1 MEEEKGKGR
10 MRIRSKRFASGLIL
24 LFVLALVAAACSS
37 DSDSGDSDTTAAPET
52 TTAAAGDTTTTAAA
66 GDTTT
71 TAAATETTEA
81 MSTEPVIVCEL
92 AYFTG
97 EFAAYGPSLTADV
110 EFPISQIIN
119 NDPPLGREWQLIS
132 EDIGTPGEAQAA
144 RICLEQHNADI
155 MVSQAHGYRQYRDFM
170 LEYLA
175 ENDKPLGPTVH
186 GGSIPGNLGG
196 VGSEPLFRAQGLDE
210 ALGMTG
216 ALAAQDAGATS
227 VVIFATQVE
236 GFQLAANAAETTA
249 EELGLE
255 VLDRIDVPAEQ
266 PSYAAEAQRI
276 ADLAPDA
283 VIVQAGSVESAT
295 LIKQSSEAGLSL
307 DWIGETGWIQPEFI
321 DTLGTE
327 PIASQKSVGYAA
339 FAYNDTTPAWAFF
352 EPLWDD
358 TAGYG
363 DLYGPATDQYHFS
376 TYDLMTHTALA
387 VEYAGS
393 YAASAWAPAMIE
405 VGNPPGT
412 MCYTYPEC
420 LELIRAGEDID
431 YEGVTGP
438 GIYSKGGVNALVQS
452 FTPFNDDGTVG
463 APVLLDPALALE
475 VLSIIAV
482 QAECET
488 PNPAGTNP
496 ASPGCE
502 W

>member
-1 MEEEKGKGR
+1 
-10 MRIRSKRFASGLIL
+10 LIL

-37 DSDSGDSDTTAAPET
+37 DSD
-52 TTAAAGDTTTTAAA
+52 DTTTTAAA
-66 GDTTT
+66 GETTTTAAAGETTTTAAAGETTT

-81 MSTEPVIVCEL
+81 MSSEPVIVCEL

-119 NDPPLGREWQLIS
+119 LDPPLGREWQLIS

-144 RICLEQHNADI
+144 RICLEQHDAEI
-155 MVSQAHGYRQYRDFM
+155 LVSQAHGYRQYRDFM

-186 GGSIPGNLGG
+186 GGGIPGNIGG

-216 ALAAQDAGATS
+216 AVAAQAAGAQS

-236 GFQLAANAAETTA
+236 GFQLAADAAEKTA
-249 EELGLE
+249 TALGIE

-266 PSYAAEAQRI
+266 PSYGAEAQLI
-276 ADLAPDA
+276 AGLNPDA

-295 LIKQSSEAGLSL
+295 LIKAAAEAGLSL
-307 DWIGETGWIQPEFI
+307 NWIGETGWIQPEFI
-321 DTLGTE
+321 GTLGTE
-327 PIASQKSVGYAA
+327 PIATQKGIGYAA
-339 FAYNDTTPAWAFF
+339 FAYNDTTPAWEFYQ
-352 EPLWDD
+352 PLWDD
-358 TAGYG
+358 TPGYG

-376 TYDLMTHTALA
+376 TYDVMTHTALA
-387 VEYAGS
+387 VAYAGS
-393 YAASAWAPAMIE
+393 YAASAWAPAMFE

-420 LELIRAGEDID
+420 KALIDAGEDID

-438 GIYSKGGVNALVQS
+438 GTYSAGGVNVIVQS
-452 FTPFNDDGTVG
+452 FTPFNDDGTIGV
-463 APVLLDPALALE
+463 AVILDPEVALTVLE
-475 VLSIIAV
+475 KIAI

-488 PNPAGTNP
+488 ANPAGTDP
-496 ASPGCE
+496 ASPKCE

>member
-1 MEEEKGKGR
+1 M
-10 MRIRSKRFASGLIL
+10 
-24 LFVLALVAAACSS
+24 SS
-37 DSDSGDSDTTAAPET
+37 
-52 TTAAAGDTTTTAAA
+52 
-66 GDTTT
+66 
-71 TAAATETTEA
+71 
-81 MSTEPVIVCEL
+81 EPVIVCEL

-119 NDPPLGREWQLIS
+119 LDPPLGREWQLIS

-144 RICLEQHNADI
+144 RICLEQHDAEI
-155 MVSQAHGYRQYRDFM
+155 LVSQAHGYRQYRDFM

-186 GGSIPGNLGG
+186 GGGIPGNIGG

-216 ALAAQDAGATS
+216 AVAAQAAGAQS

-236 GFQLAANAAETTA
+236 GFQLAADAAEKTA
-249 EELGLE
+249 TALGIE

-266 PSYAAEAQRI
+266 PSYGAEAQLI
-276 ADLAPDA
+276 AGLNPDA

-295 LIKQSSEAGLSL
+295 LIKAAAEAGLSL
-307 DWIGETGWIQPEFI
+307 NWIGETGWIQPEFI
-321 DTLGTE
+321 GTLGTE
-327 PIASQKSVGYAA
+327 PIATQKGIGYAA
-339 FAYNDTTPAWAFF
+339 FAYNDTTPAWEFYQ
-352 EPLWDD
+352 PLWDD
-358 TAGYG
+358 TPGYG

-376 TYDLMTHTALA
+376 TYDVMTHTALA
-387 VEYAGS
+387 VAYAGS
-393 YAASAWAPAMIE
+393 YAASAWAPAMFE

-420 LELIRAGEDID
+420 KALIDAGEDID

-438 GIYSKGGVNALVQS
+438 GTYSAGGVNVIVQS
-452 FTPFNDDGTVG
+452 FTPFNDDGTIGV
-463 APVLLDPALALE
+463 AVILDPEVALTVLE
-475 VLSIIAV
+475 KIAI

-488 PNPAGTNP
+488 ANPAGTDP
-496 ASPGCE
+496 ASPKCE

>member
-1 MEEEKGKGR
+1 

-37 DSDSGDSDTTAAPET
+37 DSDDEASDTTAAASDT
-52 TTAAAGDTTTTAAA
+52 TAAASDTTAAAGETTTTAA
-66 GDTTT
+66 
-71 TAAATETTEA
+71 
-81 MSTEPVIVCEL
+81 MSSEPVIVCEL

-119 NDPPLGREWQLIS
+119 LDPPLGRSWELIS

-144 RICLEQHNADI
+144 RICLEQHNAEI
-155 MVSQAHGYRQYRDFM
+155 LVSQAHGYRQYRDYM

-186 GGSIPGNLGG
+186 GGTIPGNIGG
-196 VGSEPLFRAQGLDE
+196 VGSEPIFRAQGLDE

-216 ALAAQDAGATS
+216 ALVADEEGATT
-227 VVIFATQVE
+227 VVLFATQVE
-236 GFQLAANAAETTA
+236 GFQIAADASAKTLEA
-249 EELGLE
+249 LGIE
-255 VLDRIDVPAEQ
+255 VLARIDVPAEQ

-283 VIVQAGSVESAT
+283 VIVQAGSVESGT
-295 LIKQSSEAGLSL
+295 LIKQAAEAGLSL
-307 DWIGETGWIQPEFI
+307 YWIGETGWIQPEFI
-321 DTLGTE
+321 GTLGAETI
-327 PIASQKSVGYAA
+327 PTQKGIGYAA
-339 FAYNDTTPAWAFF
+339 FAYNDSTPAWEFF
-352 EPLWDD
+352 QPLWDD
-358 TAGYG
+358 TPGYG

-387 VEYAGS
+387 VEAAGS
-393 YAASAWAPAMIE
+393 YAASAWAPAMFE
-405 VGNPPGT
+405 VGDPPGT
-412 MCYTYPEC
+412 VCYNYPEC
-420 LELIRAGEDID
+420 LALIRAGEDID

-438 GIYSKGGVNALVQS
+438 GTYSLGGVNAVVQS
-452 FTPFNDDGTVG
+452 YTPFNDDGTIG
-463 APVLLDPALALE
+463 TPELIDASYALD
-475 VLSIIAV
+475 VLSQIQI

-488 PNPAGTNP
+488 PNPPGTNP

>member
-1 MEEEKGKGR
+1 

-37 DSDSGDSDTTAAPET
+37 DSDDEASDTTAAASD
-52 TTAAAGDTTTTAAA
+52 TTAAAGETTTTAAA
-66 GDTTT
+66 GETTT
-71 TAAATETTEA
+71 TAA
-81 MSTEPVIVCEL
+81 MSSEPVIVCEL

-119 NDPPLGREWQLIS
+119 LDPPLGRSWELIS

-144 RICLEQHNADI
+144 RICLEQHNAEI
-155 MVSQAHGYRQYRDFM
+155 LVSQAHGYRQYRDYM

-186 GGSIPGNLGG
+186 GGTIPGNIGG
-196 VGSEPLFRAQGLDE
+196 VGSEPIFRAQGLDE

-216 ALAAQDAGATS
+216 ALVADEEGATT
-227 VVIFATQVE
+227 VVLFATQVE
-236 GFQLAANAAETTA
+236 GFQIAADASAKTLEA
-249 EELGLE
+249 LGIE
-255 VLDRIDVPAEQ
+255 VLARIDVPAEQ

-283 VIVQAGSVESAT
+283 VIVQAGSVESGT
-295 LIKQSSEAGLSL
+295 LIKQAAEAGLSL
-307 DWIGETGWIQPEFI
+307 YWIGETGWIQPEFI
-321 DTLGTE
+321 GTLGAETI
-327 PIASQKSVGYAA
+327 PTQKGIGYAA
-339 FAYNDTTPAWAFF
+339 FAYNDSTPAWEFF
-352 EPLWDD
+352 QPLWDD
-358 TAGYG
+358 TPGYG

-387 VEYAGS
+387 VEAAGS
-393 YAASAWAPAMIE
+393 YAASAWAPAMFE
-405 VGNPPGT
+405 VGDPPGT
-412 MCYTYPEC
+412 VCYNYPEC
-420 LELIRAGEDID
+420 LALIRAGEDID

-438 GIYSKGGVNALVQS
+438 GTYSLGGVNAVVQS
-452 FTPFNDDGTVG
+452 YTPFNDDGTIG
-463 APVLLDPALALE
+463 TPELIDASYALD
-475 VLSIIAV
+475 VLSQIQI

-488 PNPAGTNP
+488 PNPPGTNP

>member
-1 MEEEKGKGR
+1 

-24 LFVLALVAAACSS
+24 LFALALIAAACSS
-37 DSDSGDSDTTAAPET
+37 DDSGDEASDTTAAAEE
-52 TTAAAGDTTTTAAA
+52 TTTTAAA
-66 GDTTT
+66 EETTT

-81 MSTEPVIVCEL
+81 MSTEPVVVCEL

-110 EFPISQIIN
+110 QFPIDEVIN
-119 NDPPLGREWQLIS
+119 ANGAPLGREWVLIS

-144 RICLEQHNADI
+144 RICLEQHGAEI
-155 MVSQAHGYRQYRDFM
+155 VVSQAHGYRQYRDYM

-175 ENDKPLGPTVH
+175 ENDAPLGPTVH

-216 ALAAQDAGATS
+216 ALAAEEAGAAS
-227 VVIFATQVE
+227 VVVFATQVE
-236 GFQLAANAAETTA
+236 GFQLAADAAEKTA
-249 EELGLE
+249 VALGIE
-255 VLDRIDVPAEQ
+255 VLDRMDVPAEQ

-295 LIKQSSEAGLSL
+295 LIKQAAEAGLSL

-321 DTLGTE
+321 GTLGTE
-327 PIASQKSVGYAA
+327 PIATQKSIGYAA
-339 FAYNDTTPAWAFF
+339 FAYNDQIPAWDFYQ
-352 EPLWDD
+352 PLWDD
-358 TAGYG
+358 TPGYG
-363 DLYGPATDQYHFS
+363 DEFGPATDQYHFS
-376 TYDLMTHTALA
+376 TYDLMTLTALA
-387 VEYAGS
+387 VAHAGS
-393 YAASAWAPAMIE
+393 YNASAWAPAMFE
-405 VGNPPGT
+405 VGDAPGT
-412 MCYTYPEC
+412 VCYSYPEC
-420 LELIRAGEDID
+420 MALIEAGEDID
-431 YEGVTGP
+431 YEGVTGD
-438 GIYSKGGVNALVQS
+438 GTYTAGGVNSQVQS
-452 FTPFNDDGTVG
+452 YTPFNDDGSVG
-463 APVLLDPALALE
+463 ESVALDPTRAAE
-475 VLSIIAV
+475 VLAEIAV

>member
-1 MEEEKGKGR
+1 

-37 DSDSGDSDTTAAPET
+37 DDSGGESTE
-52 TTAAAGDTTTTAAA
+52 TTAAAETTTTAAA
-66 GDTTT
+66 AETTT

-119 NDPPLGREWQLIS
+119 LDPPLGREWQLIS
-132 EDIGTPGEAQAA
+132 EDLGTPGEAQAA
-144 RICLEQHNADI
+144 RICLEQHGAEI
-155 MVSQAHGYRQYRDFM
+155 VVSQAHGYRQYRDFM

-175 ENDKPLGPTVH
+175 ENDSPLGPTVH
-186 GGSIPGNLGG
+186 GGGIPGNLGG

-216 ALAAQDAGATS
+216 SVAAEAAGAQS

-236 GFQLAANAAETTA
+236 GFQIAADAAEKTA
-249 EELGLE
+249 AILGIE
-255 VLDRIDVPAEQ
+255 VLDRIDVLAEE

-283 VIVQAGSVESAT
+283 VIVQAGSVESGT
-295 LIKQSSEAGLSL
+295 LIKQAAEAGLSL

-321 DTLGTE
+321 ATLGTDA
-327 PIASQKSVGYAA
+327 IATQKSIGYAA
-339 FAYNDTTPAWAFF
+339 FSPNDTTPGWEFYQ
-352 EPLWDD
+352 PLWDD
-358 TAGYG
+358 TPGYG
-363 DLYGPATDQYHFS
+363 DLFGPATDQYHFS
-376 TYDLMTHTALA
+376 TYDVMTHTALA
-387 VEYAGS
+387 VAYAGS
-393 YAASAWAPAMIE
+393 YAASAWAPAMFE
-405 VGNPPGT
+405 VGDAPGT
-412 MCYTYPEC
+412 MCYSYPEC
-420 LELIRAGEDID
+420 LALIRAGEDID

-438 GIYSKGGVNALVQS
+438 GSYTAGGVNVVTPS
-452 FTPFNDDGTVG
+452 FTPFNDDGTIG
-463 APVLLDPALALE
+463 TAVLLDPEVALTVLE
-475 VLSIIAV
+475 QIDITV
-482 QAECET
+482 AECET
-488 PNPAGTNP
+488 PNPPGTNP
-496 ASPGCE
+496 ASPKCE

>member
-1 MEEEKGKGR
+1 
-10 MRIRSKRFASGLIL
+10 MRIRSTRFASGLIL
-24 LFVLALVAAACSS
+24 LFVLALVAAACGS
-37 DSDSGDSDTTAAPET
+37 DDSGDDSTE
-52 TTAAAGDTTTTAAA
+52 TTAAAETTTTAAA
-66 GDTTT
+66 AETT

-110 EFPISQIIN
+110 EFPISQVIN

-144 RICLEQHNADI
+144 RICLEQHGAEI
-155 MVSQAHGYRQYRDFM
+155 VVSQAHGYRQYRDYM

-175 ENDKPLGPTVH
+175 ENDSPLGPTVH

-216 ALAAQDAGATS
+216 SLAAEAAGATS
-227 VVIFATQVE
+227 VVVFATQVE
-236 GFQLAANAAETTA
+236 GFQLAAEAAVKTA
-249 EELGLE
+249 EALGIT
-255 VLDRIDVPAEQ
+255 VLDRMDVPAEQ

-295 LIKQSSEAGLSL
+295 LIKQSAEAGLSL

-321 DTLGTE
+321 GTLGTE
-327 PIASQKSVGYAA
+327 PIATQKSIGYAA
-339 FAYNDTTPAWAFF
+339 FAYNDTTPAWEFYQ
-352 EPLWDD
+352 PLWDD
-358 TAGYG
+358 TPGYG
-363 DLYGPATDQYHFS
+363 DEFGPATDQYHFS
-376 TYDLMTHTALA
+376 TYDLMTLTALA
-387 VEYAGS
+387 VEQAGS
-393 YAASAWAPAMIE
+393 YQASKWAPAMFE
-405 VGNPPGT
+405 VGENGT
-412 MCYTYPEC
+412 VCYTYPEC
-420 LELIRAGEDID
+420 VELIRAGEDID
-431 YEGVTGP
+431 YEGVTGN
-438 GIYSKGGVNALVQS
+438 GTYTAGGVNHQVQS
-452 FTPFNDDGTVG
+452 YTPFNDDGSVG
-463 APVLLDPALALE
+463 ESVELDPTRAAE
-475 VLSIIAV
+475 VLEQIAV

-488 PNPAGTNP
+488 PNPAGTDP
-496 ASPGCE
+496 ASPKCE

>member
-1 MEEEKGKGR
+1 

-37 DSDSGDSDTTAAPET
+37 DDEASDTTAA
-52 TTAAAGDTTTTAAA
+52 AGETTTTAAA
-66 GDTTT
+66 GETTT
-71 TAAATETTEA
+71 TAAAGETTTTAA
-81 MSTEPVIVCEL
+81 MSSEPVIVCEL

-119 NDPPLGREWQLIS
+119 LDPPLGRSWELIS

-144 RICLEQHNADI
+144 RICLEQHNAEI
-155 MVSQAHGYRQYRDFM
+155 LVSQAHGYRQYRDYM

-186 GGSIPGNLGG
+186 GGTIPGNIGG
-196 VGSEPLFRAQGLDE
+196 VGSEPIFRAQGLDE

-216 ALAAQDAGATS
+216 ALVADEEGATT
-227 VVIFATQVE
+227 VVLFATQVE
-236 GFQLAANAAETTA
+236 GFQIAADASAKTLEA
-249 EELGLE
+249 LGIE
-255 VLDRIDVPAEQ
+255 VLARIDVPAEQ

-283 VIVQAGSVESAT
+283 VIVQAGSVESGT
-295 LIKQSSEAGLSL
+295 LIKQAAEAGLSL
-307 DWIGETGWIQPEFI
+307 YWIGETGWIQPEFI
-321 DTLGTE
+321 GTLGAETI
-327 PIASQKSVGYAA
+327 PTQKGIGYAA
-339 FAYNDTTPAWAFF
+339 FAYNDSTPAWEFF
-352 EPLWDD
+352 QPLWDD
-358 TAGYG
+358 TPGYG

-387 VEYAGS
+387 VEAAGS
-393 YAASAWAPAMIE
+393 YAASAWAPAMFE
-405 VGNPPGT
+405 VGDPPGT
-412 MCYTYPEC
+412 VCYNYPEC
-420 LELIRAGEDID
+420 LALIRAGEDID

-438 GIYSKGGVNALVQS
+438 GTYSLGGVNAVVQS
-452 FTPFNDDGTVG
+452 YTPFNDDGTIG
-463 APVLLDPALALE
+463 TPELIDASYALD
-475 VLSIIAV
+475 VLSQIQI

-488 PNPAGTNP
+488 PNPPGTNP

>member
-1 MEEEKGKGR
+1 
-10 MRIRSKRFASGLIL
+10 MRIRSKGFASGLIL

-37 DSDSGDSDTTAAPET
+37 DSDTAASDTTAAATE
-52 TTAAAGDTTTTAAA
+52 TTAAATETTAAA
-66 GDTTT
+66 TET

-110 EFPISQIIN
+110 EFPISQVIN

-132 EDIGTPGEAQAA
+132 EDLGTPGEAQAA
-144 RICLEQHNADI
+144 RICLEQHNAEI
-155 MVSQAHGYRQYRDFM
+155 LVSQAHGYRQYRDYM

-236 GFQLAANAAETTA
+236 GFQLAANAAEATA
-249 EELGLE
+249 EELGLD

-327 PIASQKSVGYAA
+327 PIGTQKSIGYAA
-339 FAYNDTTPAWAFF
+339 FAYNEDTPAWEFYQ
-352 EPLWDD
+352 PLWDD
-358 TAGYG
+358 TPGYG
-363 DLYGPATDQYHFS
+363 DEFGPATDQYHFS

-393 YAASAWAPAMIE
+393 YAASAWAPAMKE
-405 VGNPPGT
+405 VGLAPGT
-412 MCYTYPEC
+412 MCYNYPDC

-438 GIYSKGGVNALVQS
+438 GIYSDGGVNALVQS
-452 FTPFNDDGTVG
+452 YTPFNDDGSVG
-463 APVLLDPALALE
+463 ESVELDPTLALD